1 MTQTLFP
8 KHKKSFVRIAADHDQ
23 NNLITAREILADVE
37 KWGGEEAGIV
47 AWARAV
53 VKRLEGEK

>member
-37 KWGGEEAGIV
+37 KWGGEAAGLV
-47 AWARAV
+47 SWARAV
-53 VKRLEGEK
+53 VARLGGA

>member
-8 KHKKSFVRIAADHDQ
+8 KHKKSFVRIAADHDE

-37 KWGGEEAGIV
+37 KWGGEAAGIV
-47 AWARAV
+47 KWARAV
-53 VKRLEGEK
+53 VARLEGA